1 MFAVKEIE
9 ESFAQREYELLFDLR
24 RLGAPCVEPVGVIA
38 GRVDADGEDLPAALI
53 TRHLSFS
60 LPYRALVKPTLSL
73 DTWERLLDALVLLIV
88 RLHLLGFAW
97 NDCSLSNTLF
107 LRDAGAFSA
116 HLVDA
121 ETGEMHETLSRG
133 QRAYDIETASMN
145 VMGELMDLQAGGM
158 VPETLDP
165 AEVGPDFR
173 RRYEHLWMTLT
184 DAVTVSASDRYQI
197 HTLLRT
203 LNGLG
208 FDVAEL
214 SADSTDGG
222 SSIRVQ
228 PKVVDA
234 GHHRRRMLRLTG
246 LEMHENQARRLLNDI
261 DSYRYV
267 AGLDHDE
274 HAAARRWVTDVY
286 DASCAGSPTSCAAS
300 SRARSWSTRCW
311 PTAGSPRSARARTWA
326 SRRPPTTT
334 SQRSCA
340 ASPTR
345 QPSSAHRWTT
355 RTQPT
360 TWMPQRCERPPPGTA
375 AHPTCTGLTRT
386 TSAPARRRR
395 PRGAPR
401 RTARPTRARRA
412 RAPGMTRLTNR
423 SGGRTDSPPRPSVSA
438 RFSTTRS
445 G

>member
-1 MFAVKEIE
+1 MQLRATATAAEPDLLFLPWGTALEQWPAQDTVALPRGISRHTVRFVRVNGAVFAVKEIE
-9 ESFAQREYELLFDLR
+9 ESFARREYELLFDLR

-38 GRVDADGEDLPAALI
+38 GRVDSEGEVLPAALI

-60 LPYRALVKPTLSL
+60 LPYRALVKPTLST

-121 ETGEMHETLSRG
+121 ETGEMHESLSRG
-133 QRAYDIETASMN
+133 QRSYDMDTAALN

-158 VPETLDP
+158 VPDSLEP
-165 AEVGPDFR
+165 AEVGADFR
-173 RRYEHLWMTLT
+173 RRYDHLWMTLT
-184 DAVTVSASDRYQI
+184 DAVTVSSSDRYQI

-214 SADSTDGG
+214 TADSTDGG
-222 SSIRVQ
+222 STIHVR

-234 GHHRRRMLRLTG
+234 GHHRRRMVRLTG

-274 HAAARRWVTDVY
+274 RAAAHRWVTDVY
-286 DASCAGSPTSCAAS
+286 EAVLHRIPPEL
-300 SRARSWSTRCW
+300 RSKFEG
-311 PTAGSPRSARARTWA
+311 PELVHEVL
-326 SRRPPTTT
+326 
-334 SQRSCA
+334 
-340 ASPTR
+340 
-345 QPSSAHRWTT
+345 AHRWYTS
-355 RTQPT
+355 
-360 TWMPQRCERPPPGTA
+360 ERAGADVGLAAATDDYVATVLRDKPDEAAVLGPPVD
-375 AHPTCTGLTRT
+375 HPDQADDVDA
-386 TSAPARRRR
+386 SA
-395 PRGAPR
+395 G
-401 RTARPTRARRA
+401 
-412 RAPGMTRLTNR
+412 
-423 SGGRTDSPPRPSVSA
+423 
-438 RFSTTRS
+438 
-445 G
+445 

>member
-1 MFAVKEIE
+1 MPLRATATAAEPDLLFLPWGTALEQWPAQDTVALPRGISRHTVRFVRVNGAAYAVKEIE
-9 ESFAQREYELLFDLR
+9 ESFARREYELLFNLR

-38 GRVDADGEDLPAALI
+38 GRQDSEGEVLPAALI

-60 LPYRALVKPTLSL
+60 LPYRALVKPTLSP

-121 ETGEMHETLSRG
+121 ETGEMHESLSRG
-133 QRAYDIETASMN
+133 QRAYDMDTAAMN

-158 VPETLDP
+158 VPDSLDP
-165 AEVGPDFR
+165 AEVGADFQ
-173 RRYEHLWMTLT
+173 RRYDHLWLTLT
-184 DAVTVSASDRYQI
+184 DAVTVSSTDRYQI

-214 SADSTDGG
+214 TADSADGG
-222 SSIRVQ
+222 STIHVR

-234 GHHRRRMLRLTG
+234 GHHRRRMMHLTG

-261 DSYRYV
+261 DSYKYV

-274 HAAARRWVTDVY
+274 HAAARRWVNDVY
-286 DASCAGSPTSCAAS
+286 EGVLLRVPHDLLSKLEGPELVHEVL
-300 SRARSWSTRCW
+300 
-311 PTAGSPRSARARTWA
+311 
-326 SRRPPTTT
+326 
-334 SQRSCA
+334 
-340 ASPTR
+340 
-345 QPSSAHRWTT
+345 AHRWYTSERAGADVGLEAATDDYVTT
-355 RTQPT
+355 VLRTKPD
-360 TWMPQRCERPPPGTA
+360 EA
-375 AHPTCTGLTRT
+375 AVL
-386 TSAPARRRR
+386 
-395 PRGAPR
+395 GAPVDNPDQ
-401 RTARPTRARRA
+401 ADDV
-412 RAPGMTRLTNR
+412 
-423 SGGRTDSPPRPSVSA
+423 DSSA
-438 RFSTTRS
+438 R
-445 G
+445 

>member
-1 MFAVKEIE
+1 MSLRATATAAEPDLLFLPWGTALEQWPAEDTVAMPRGISRHTVRFVRVNAAVYAVKEIE
-9 ESFAQREYELLFDLR
+9 ESFAKREYSLLFDLR

-38 GRVDADGEDLPAALI
+38 GRVDAAGEDLPAALI

-60 LPYRALVKPTLSL
+60 LPYRALVKPTLGP

-88 RLHLLGFAW
+88 RLHLLGFSW

-121 ETGEMHETLSRG
+121 ETGELHESLSRG
-133 QRAYDIETASMN
+133 QRAYDMDTAAMN

-158 VPETLDP
+158 VPASLDP
-165 AEVGPDFR
+165 AEVGADFQ
-173 RRYEHLWMTLT
+173 RRYDHLWMTLT
-184 DAVTVSASDRYQI
+184 DAVTVSSTDRYQI

-214 SADSTDGG
+214 TADATDGG
-222 SSIRVQ
+222 SSIRVR

-234 GHHRRRMLRLTG
+234 GHHHRRMKHLTG

-274 HAAARRWVTDVY
+274 HAAARRWVADVY
-286 DASCAGSPTSCAAS
+286 EAVLLRIPQEL
-300 SRARSWSTRCW
+300 RSKFEG
-311 PTAGSPRSARARTWA
+311 PELVHEVL
-326 SRRPPTTT
+326 
-334 SQRSCA
+334 
-340 ASPTR
+340 
-345 QPSSAHRWTT
+345 AHRWF
-355 RTQPT
+355 
-360 TWMPQRCERPPPGTA
+360 
-375 AHPTCTGLTRT
+375 
-386 TSAPARRRR
+386 TSE
-395 PRGAPR
+395 
-401 RTARPTRARRA
+401 
-412 RAPGMTRLTNR
+412 R
-423 SGGRTDSPPRPSVSA
+423 SGMDVGLEAATDDYVATVLRSKPDEAAVLGPPVDDPDAADDVDA
-438 RFSTTRS
+438 AAP
-445 G
+445 

>member
-1 MFAVKEIE
+1 MPLRATATAAEPDLLFLPWDIALEQWPAEDTVAMPRGISRHTVRFVRINGAVFAIKEIE
-9 ESFAQREYELLFDLR
+9 ESFAQREYALLFDLR

-38 GRVDADGEDLPAALI
+38 GRVDAQGEDLPAALI

-60 LPYRALVKPTLSL
+60 LPYRALVKPTLGQ

-121 ETGEMHETLSRG
+121 ETGELHESLSRG
-133 QRAYDIETASMN
+133 QRAYDMDTAAMN

-158 VPETLDP
+158 VPDSLDP
-165 AEVGPDFR
+165 AEVGADFQ
-173 RRYEHLWMTLT
+173 RRYDHLWMTLT
-184 DAVTVSASDRYQI
+184 DAVTVSSSDRYQI

-214 SADSTDGG
+214 TADSTEEG
-222 SSIRVQ
+222 SAIRVR

-234 GHHRRRMLRLTG
+234 GHHRRRMMHLTG

-267 AGLDHDE
+267 AGLEQDE
-274 HAAARRWVTDVY
+274 RAAARRWVTDVY
-286 DASCAGSPTSCAAS
+286 EAVLQRIPRDL
-300 SRARSWSTRCW
+300 RSKFEG
-311 PTAGSPRSARARTWA
+311 PELVHEVL
-326 SRRPPTTT
+326 
-334 SQRSCA
+334 
-340 ASPTR
+340 
-345 QPSSAHRWTT
+345 AHRWFTS
-355 RTQPT
+355 
-360 TWMPQRCERPPPGTA
+360 ERQGADVGLEAATDDYVATILPAKPDEAAVLGPPVDDPEA
-375 AHPTCTGLTRT
+375 ADDVD
-386 TSAPARRRR
+386 A
-395 PRGAPR
+395 
-401 RTARPTRARRA
+401 
-412 RAPGMTRLTNR
+412 
-423 SGGRTDSPPRPSVSA
+423 SGP
-438 RFSTTRS
+438 
-445 G
+445 

>member
-1 MFAVKEIE
+1 MPLRATATAAEPDLLFLPWGTALEQWPAEDTVAMPRGISRHTVRFVRINGAVFAVKEIE

-60 LPYRALVKPTLSL
+60 LPYRALVKPTLSV

-165 AEVGPDFR
+165 ARGRP
-173 RRYEHLWMTLT
+173 
-184 DAVTVSASDRYQI
+184 
-197 HTLLRT
+197 
-203 LNGLG
+203 GLPAP
-208 FDVAEL
+208 VRA
-214 SADSTDGG
+214 
-222 SSIRVQ
+222 
-228 PKVVDA
+228 PVDDP
-234 GHHRRRMLRLTG
+234 HRRRDRVDLGPLP
-246 LEMHENQARRLLNDI
+246 DP
-261 DSYRYV
+261 
-267 AGLDHDE
+267 
-274 HAAARRWVTDVY
+274 HAAADTQRPGLRRRRALRGLGRWWIEHPCPAQGRRRRAPPPTDAAPDRPG
-286 DASCAGSPTSCAAS
+286 DAREPGPAAAQRHRLLPVRGWARPRRERRSPPLGHRRVRRRAATDPRRTCAAS
-300 SRARSWSTRCW
+300 SRARSWSTRSL
-311 PTAGSPRSARARTWA
+311 PTDGSPRSARARTWA
-326 SRRPPTTT
+326 SRPPPTTT

-345 QPSSAHRWTT
+345 QPSSARPSTT
-355 RTQPT
+355 RMPPT
-360 TWMPQRCERPPPGTA
+360 TWMPRRCERPP
-375 AHPTCTGLTRT
+375 
-386 TSAPARRRR
+386 
-395 PRGAPR
+395 RGQQITP
-401 RTARPTRARRA
+401 RAR
-412 RAPGMTRLTNR
+412 T
-423 SGGRTDSPPRPSVSA
+423 
-438 RFSTTRS
+438 
-445 G
+445 

>member
-1 MFAVKEIE
+1 MALRATATAAEPDLLFLPWGVALEQWPAEDTVAMPRGISRHTVRFVRINGAVFAVKEIE
-9 ESFAQREYELLFDLR
+9 ESYAQREYELLFDLR

-38 GRVDADGEDLPAALI
+38 GRVDAEGEDLPAALI

-60 LPYRALVKPTLSL
+60 LPYRALVKPTLSVE
-73 DTWERLLDALVLLIV
+73 TWERLLDALVLLIV

-121 ETGEMHETLSRG
+121 ETGEMHEILSRG

-184 DAVTVSASDRYQI
+184 DAVTVSSSDRYQI

-214 SADSTDGG
+214 TADSSDGG
-222 SSIRVQ
+222 STIRVQ

-234 GHHRRRMLRLTG
+234 GHHRRRMMHLTG

-274 HAAARRWVTDVY
+274 HAAARRWVSDVY
-286 DASCAGSPTSCAAS
+286 QGVLLRIPHEL
-300 SRARSWSTRCW
+300 RGKFEG
-311 PTAGSPRSARARTWA
+311 PELVNEVL
-326 SRRPPTTT
+326 
-334 SQRSCA
+334 
-340 ASPTR
+340 
-345 QPSSAHRWTT
+345 AHRWYAS
-355 RTQPT
+355 
-360 TWMPQRCERPPPGTA
+360 E
-375 AHPTCTGLTRT
+375 
-386 TSAPARRRR
+386 
-395 PRGAPR
+395 
-401 RTARPTRARRA
+401 
-412 RAPGMTRLTNR
+412 R
-423 SGGRTDSPPRPSVSA
+423 SGADVGLEAATDDYVATVLRDKPDEAALLGSPVDDPDASDDVDA
-438 RFSTTRS
+438 ATA
-445 G
+445 